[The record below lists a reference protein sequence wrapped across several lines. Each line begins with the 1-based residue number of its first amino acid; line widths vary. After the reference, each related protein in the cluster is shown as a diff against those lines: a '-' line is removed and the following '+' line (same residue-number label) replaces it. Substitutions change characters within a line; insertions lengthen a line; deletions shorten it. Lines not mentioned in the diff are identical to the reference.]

1 MRSLKLPASVI
12 DLLRQHK
19 IEQSKE
25 RLKLGDQWVNT
36 DRLFVAWNGYPLN
49 PNTPLNWLNRFFKRT
64 GMRRVNI
71 HSFRHLNASLL
82 ITNGVDPRTVSGG
95 SRSHAFPGL
104 YLIVIRG
111 LVRFHRSGA
120 RTRLREDET
129 RQSQK
134 KRRRNAR
141 RGELPSSE
149 NKSRIRA
156 GKRPGRFAPE

>member
-1 MRSLKLPASVI
+1 MSIRRTSQYIKERGIYTDTTKTKGSLRSLKLPASVI
-12 DLLRQHK
+12 DLLRQYK

-120 RTRLREDET
+120 RT
-129 RQSQK
+129 
-134 KRRRNAR
+134 
-141 RGELPSSE
+141 P
-149 NKSRIRA
+149 
-156 GKRPGRFAPE
+156 PERS